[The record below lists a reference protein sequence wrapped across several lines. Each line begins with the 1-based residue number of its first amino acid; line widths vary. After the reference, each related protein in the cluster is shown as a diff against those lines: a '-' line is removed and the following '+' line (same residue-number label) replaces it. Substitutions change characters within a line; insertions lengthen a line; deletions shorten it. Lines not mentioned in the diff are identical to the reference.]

1 MKDVNAVVNCACGR
15 CNSGWMERLDKRA
28 QPLVSPFARGEV
40 GRLASVA
47 DTATVSAWAAKIG
60 MCLAS
65 VVVEGGGCRDE
76 AALLREQHVPPK
88 GVSIWMGASLA
99 QFPQM
104 WSHQYQ
110 LSDRPMLAQGVEGY
124 SSTFKIH
131 GVVFQVAY
139 LPEPI
144 DPSRNPGEDSGTAR
158 RATLAPRLPPDR
170 LPARGRKATQRDR
183 LDRALEVVCDRTVRV
198 AGGSC
203 RPRSDVAPA
212 VTRTRYADEVSRH
225 RAVRQLET
233 VSDGGRD
240 ETTLV
245 EGEHVMP
252 ATLRHAHPEV
262 ADDRR
267 DGDAQLGSDLVHRQ
281 TTPPVEVS
289 GVSGE
294 SFRPYRARARNPCV
308 RAHSPLTTCPSPS
321 QTQGRARISQWGTI
335 FCIGSPLVYAAF
347 RALADSR
354 RTRRSICRTVP
365 SLSPVH
371 LSDLA

>member
-131 GVVFQVAY
+131 GVVFQVA
-139 LPEPI
+139 
-144 DPSRNPGEDSGTAR
+144 
-158 RATLAPRLPPDR
+158 
-170 LPARGRKATQRDR
+170 
-183 LDRALEVVCDRTVRV
+183 
-198 AGGSC
+198 
-203 RPRSDVAPA
+203 
-212 VTRTRYADEVSRH
+212 
-225 RAVRQLET
+225 
-233 VSDGGRD
+233 
-240 ETTLV
+240 
-245 EGEHVMP
+245 
-252 ATLRHAHPEV
+252 
-262 ADDRR
+262 
-267 DGDAQLGSDLVHRQ
+267 
-281 TTPPVEVS
+281 
-289 GVSGE
+289 
-294 SFRPYRARARNPCV
+294 
-308 RAHSPLTTCPSPS
+308 
-321 QTQGRARISQWGTI
+321 
-335 FCIGSPLVYAAF
+335 
-347 RALADSR
+347 
-354 RTRRSICRTVP
+354 
-365 SLSPVH
+365 
-371 LSDLA
+371 